1 MNNEKRR
8 VVITGI
14 GLVCPLGADRETS
27 WRSLISGH
35 SGALAPNGAFAP
47 VPEGPGPRT
56 LILALRAA
64 EEAWND
70 SGLGDVDPERV
81 SCTVSSSK
89 PVLGKDDP
97 WTCQPPEIISAAVAR
112 GHNAQGAVMNIA
124 SACATGAQSL
134 LTAAGWIEEGRT
146 DVVLAG
152 AAESAL
158 HPLYLA
164 GFRQLGVLSKRGVV
178 RPFDRGR
185 DGFVVGEGAAV
196 FVLESLAGA
205 QARGAKIYGEV
216 LGGNFSSDAHHAT
229 RFNSNGRTMAACL
242 QKALSQAGL
251 TSNDLDYVNAHGT
264 ATVLNDRLETQA
276 LLSLFPKNP
285 PPVSSTKGATG
296 HLLGATGAV
305 EIAFSLL
312 AMRDGLLPPTL
323 NMENPETDRLDF
335 VPNHSRSAPLDR
347 VASLSFGFGG
357 TLAAVVLGKP
367 T

>member
-1 MNNEKRR
+1 MSNERR
-8 VVITGI
+8 RAVITGI

-27 WRSLISGH
+27 WRSLLAAH
-35 SGALAPNGAFAP
+35 SGRMPPNGAFSP
-47 VPEGPGPRT
+47 VPEGLGPRT
-56 LILALRAA
+56 LVLALQAA
-64 EEAWND
+64 GEAWKD
-70 SGLGDVDPERV
+70 SRLGEVDPERV
-81 SCTVSSSK
+81 SCVVSSSK
-89 PVLGKDDP
+89 PVMGKGDP
-97 WTCQPPEIISAAVAR
+97 WTCQPPDIIPTAVAR
-112 GHNAQGAVMNIA
+112 QHDAQGAVMNIT

-134 LTAAGWIEEGRT
+134 LTAAGWIEEGRA

-164 GFRQLGVLSKRGVV
+164 GFRQLGVLSKLGVV

-205 QARGAKIYGEV
+205 NARGAKIYGDV

-242 QKALSQAGL
+242 QKALDQAEL
-251 TSNDLDYVNAHGT
+251 SVTDLDYVNAHGT
-264 ATVLNDRLETQA
+264 ATVLNDALETQA
-276 LLSLFPKNP
+276 LVSLFPKNP

-323 NMENPETDRLDF
+323 NMETPETDRLDF
-335 VPNHSRSAPLDR
+335 VPNHTRSAKLNR

-357 TLAAVVLGKP
+357 ALAAVVLGKP

>member
-1 MNNEKRR
+1 MNDEKRR
-8 VVITGI
+8 VVVTGI

-27 WRSLISGH
+27 WR
-35 SGALAPNGAFAP
+35 ALVQDRSAVGTTGAFAP
-47 VPEGPGPRT
+47 VVEGPEPRT
-56 LILALRAA
+56 VALALRAA
-64 EEAWND
+64 QESWTDAQLE
-70 SGLGDVDPERV
+70 SVDPDRV
-81 SCTVSSSK
+81 ACVVSSSK
-89 PVLGKDDP
+89 PVLGAGDAWVCD
-97 WTCQPPEIISAAVAR
+97 PPERVPAAVAR
-112 GHNAQGAVMNIA
+112 QHDIQGAVLNIA

-134 LTAAGWIEEGRT
+134 LMGAGWILEGRA

-164 GFRQLGVLSKRGVV
+164 GFKKLGVLSERGIV
-178 RPFDRGR
+178 RPFDRDR

-196 FVLESLAGA
+196 FVLESLARA
-205 QARGAKIYGEV
+205 QARGCKIYGEV

-242 QKALSQAGL
+242 QKALQQAGL
-251 TSNDLDYVNAHGT
+251 TTQHLDYVNAHGT
-264 ATVLNDRLETQA
+264 ATSLNDSLETQA
-276 LLSLFPKNP
+276 LLSLFPVNP

-312 AMRDGLLPPTL
+312 ALRDGILPPTL

-335 VPNHSRSAPLDR
+335 VPNHARPATLGQ

-357 TLAAVVLGKP
+357 TLAAVVLGTP
-367 T
+367 R

>member
-1 MNNEKRR
+1 MNDPKRR
-8 VVITGI
+8 VVVTGI

-27 WRSLISGH
+27 WQALLE
-35 SGALAPNGAFAP
+35 GASAVGPTGAFAP
-47 VPEGPGPRT
+47 VAEKPEPRT
-56 LILALRAA
+56 RTLALRAA
-64 EEAWND
+64 QESWTDAQLEV
-70 SGLGDVDPERV
+70 VDPERLACV
-81 SCTVSSSK
+81 VSSSK
-89 PVLGKDDP
+89 PLLMAGDP
-97 WTCQPPEIISAAVAR
+97 LVCFPPDVIAAAVAR
-112 GHNAQGAVMNIA
+112 AHGVQGAVLNIA

-134 LTAAGWIEEGRT
+134 LMGAGWIQEGRA

-164 GFRQLGVLSKRGVV
+164 GFKKLGVLSERGIV

-196 FVLESLAGA
+196 FVLESLARA
-205 QARGAKIYGEV
+205 QARGCKMYGEV

-242 QKALSQAGL
+242 QKALHQSGL
-251 TSNDLDYVNAHGT
+251 TTHQLDYVNAHGT
-264 ATVLNDRLETQA
+264 ATPLNDSLETQA
-276 LLSLFPKNP
+276 LRMLFPVNP
-285 PPVSSTKGATG
+285 PPVSSTKGSTG

-312 AMRDGLLPPTL
+312 ALRDGVLPPTL
-323 NMENPETDRLDF
+323 NMEDPETDRLDF
-335 VPNHSRSAPLDR
+335 VPNHARPATLRR

-357 TLAAVVLGKP
+357 TLAAVVLGTP
-367 T
+367 P

>member
-1 MNNEKRR
+1 MNDEQQ

-14 GLVCPLGADRETS
+14 GLVSPLGADRETS
-27 WRSLISGH
+27 WRALIAGRSAVQSRGT
-35 SGALAPNGAFAP
+35 FAP
-47 VPEGPGPRT
+47 VEEGPLPRT
-56 LILALRAA
+56 LTLALRAA
-64 EEAWND
+64 HESWTHAQ
-70 SGLGDVDPERV
+70 LTAVDPERLACV
-81 SCTVSSSK
+81 VSSSK
-89 PVLGKDDP
+89 PLLG
-97 WTCQPPEIISAAVAR
+97 PEGGWDCRAPDLVPAAVAR
-112 GHNAQGAVMNIA
+112 QHDAQGAVLNIA

-134 LTAAGWIEEGRT
+134 LMGAGWIQEGRA

-164 GFRQLGVLSKRGVV
+164 GFKQLGVLSERGMV

-196 FVLESLAGA
+196 FVLESLSRARG
-205 QARGAKIYGEV
+205 RGAKIHGEL

-229 RFNSNGRTMAACL
+229 RFNSQGRNMAACL
-242 QKALSQAGL
+242 QKALRHAGL
-251 TSNDLDYVNAHGT
+251 NSAQLDYVNAHGT
-264 ATVLNDRLETQA
+264 ATPLNDSLETQA
-276 LLSLFPKNP
+276 LLSLFQNHP

-312 AMRDGLLPPTL
+312 ALRDGILPPTL

-335 VPNHSRSAPLDR
+335 VPNRARAKTLHH

-357 TLAAVVLGKP
+357 TLAAVVLGAP
-367 T
+367 R